1 MLRLLN
7 NSDIN
12 QVRRNAMFKLLRKLR
27 KDEQAVT
34 LIEYGLIIALIAVA
48 ALLAMSAL
56 GTSLND
62 MFFRINSELE
72 NATPS

>member
-12 QVRRNAMFKLLRKLR
+12 QVRGNAMFKLLRKLR
-27 KDEQAVT
+27 KDEQGVT

-56 GTSLND
+56 GTSLNE
-62 MFFRINSELE
+62 MFFRINTELE